1 MDEKSALKLKLFT
14 LNSRLHAL
22 EDVLL
27 ALYPD
32 KKKEL
37 EAAFLKHM
45 EEALNFLRDEINR
58 K

>member
-22 EDVLL
+22 EDVLF